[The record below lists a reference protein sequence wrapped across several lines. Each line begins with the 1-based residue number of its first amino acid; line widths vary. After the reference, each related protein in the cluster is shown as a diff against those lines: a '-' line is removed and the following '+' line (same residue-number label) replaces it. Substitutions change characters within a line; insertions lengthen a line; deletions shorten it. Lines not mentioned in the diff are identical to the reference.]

1 QPGGVSKKTG
11 EEFEARDKVQI
22 LGKLPIPGGGTKLE
36 LIDLV
41 TDDIQA
47 FKSLHGKQIRVPVGV
62 YAVRGSVGYF
72 IPKGSQACAG
82 QGSSAQCV
90 SVAGCSPR
98 PDGCSFRAPPS
109 GVNTLLCL
117 IHRNKASA

>member
-1 QPGGVSKKTG
+1 MEEAMFTLCGQVAMVFVQPGGVSKKTG

-62 YAVRGSVGYF
+62 YAVPVSVGYF
-72 IPKGSQACAG
+72 
-82 QGSSAQCV
+82 
-90 SVAGCSPR
+90 
-98 PDGCSFRAPPS
+98 
-109 GVNTLLCL
+109 T
-117 IHRNKASA
+117 